1 MGVKDE
7 TMAYLEVLKY
17 LYHKRPM
24 GKVKPGLERISMLLS
39 KLGNPHLKYKSI
51 HVGGTNGKGSVTNMI
66 SHILI
71 SQGYR
76 VGSYYSPHLS
86 TFRERIR
93 LNEEYISEEDV
104 VKIYEKMEPILN
116 ELDKEEIFSPSF
128 FEVVTAMAFLYFA
141 EKNVDIAVL
150 EVGLGGRLDA
160 TNVVFPLCSTIV
172 TVDRDHEKTLG
183 YTIEQIAW
191 EKSGIIKE
199 RVPLV
204 TGERKRE
211 ALKVM
216 EDVARKKN
224 SRVYVI
230 DKDFSVKVKSLKLHE
245 NRFDYCG
252 ENTFEDLVLTM
263 NGPHQIENAGVALK
277 TLEATGLPLSE
288 KAIREGLKNAKN
300 LGRFEILEK
309 DGKTYILDGAHNP
322 HGAES
327 LVRSLK
333 LYFNDKPLNLVIGIL
348 DDKNREDI
356 LRKYTGIFER
366 VIVTRVPSPR
376 MKDMNGLVDT
386 AKKFFKNVE
395 VIEDPLEAIESS
407 EGDTVV
413 TGSLFLVGYV
423 REFLTTGKIN
433 EEWKL

>member
-1 MGVKDE
+1 
-7 TMAYLEVLKY
+7 MAYLEVLRY

-39 KLGNPHLKYKSI
+39 KLGNPHLEYKTI
-51 HVGGTNGKGSVTNMI
+51 HIGGTNGKGSVANMV
-66 SHILI
+66 SNILV

-104 VKIYEKMEPILN
+104 VKIYETMEPILN

-216 EDVARKKN
+216 EDVARKKS
-224 SRVYVI
+224 SRMYVI

-309 DGKTYILDGAHNP
+309 NGKMYILDGAHNP

-333 LYFNDKPLNLVIGIL
+333 LYFNGEPLSLVIGIL

-376 MKDMNGLVDT
+376 MKDMNSLVDM

-395 VIEDPLEAIESS
+395 VIEDPLEAIEST
-407 EGDTVV
+407 ERATVV